1 MLSEKMIRDLKPDG
15 TARTYWDEQVKGFGV
30 QVTPKGKK
38 NFVVRYKVNARWVQ
52 RILCQAGPGNVRLAD
67 ARVRASAIQ
76 AEARLDGSDPLGR
89 SNAVVPG
96 TTVAEGLDCFFDEV
110 VPTRFAMRRMSP
122 RTVRDYRQQAG
133 QYVRPALGK
142 LRIVDVTR
150 DDVESMVAPLTPVRR
165 NRILAFTSRLFNE
178 FERRGLRP
186 QNANPCRGIERAREE
201 PRDRVL
207 SGSELAALS
216 SALEAET
223 TRSPAA
229 VAAIRFAAVT
239 GLRISEV
246 LNIEWQHVDLD
257 SGRLVLPETKTG
269 RRTHN
274 VPSPAIDVLR
284 GLPRINSW
292 PFTAARDAP
301 VRYDTVRK
309 VFARISSAAG
319 LEDVRLHDLRRTCMT
334 MAAAAGVGT
343 HILRDLLGHK
353 TTVMADR
360 YVRDVGSP
368 VAEARNRVGAAV
380 AAMMAGDA
388 GGQVADPPGSEV

>member
-1 MLSEKMIRDLKPDG
+1 MKL
-15 TARTYWDEQVKGFGV
+15 V
-30 QVTPKGKK
+30 
-38 NFVVRYKVNARWVQ
+38 
-52 RILCQAGPGNVRLAD
+52 D
-67 ARVRASAIQ
+67 ARRRAAAIL
-76 AEARLDGSDPLGR
+76 AEVRLDGSDPLRHARETPSG
-89 SNAVVPG
+89 A
-96 TTVAEGLDCFFDEV
+96 TVAEGLDRFFDEF
-110 VPTRFAMRRMSP
+110 VPTRIAMRRMSP
-122 RTVRDYRQQAG
+122 RTVRDYRQQAE

-142 LRIVDVTR
+142 LLIGAVDR
-150 DDVESMVAPLTPVRR
+150 DDIEGMVAPLTPVRR
-165 NRILAFTSRLFNE
+165 NRILAFTSRVFTQ
-178 FERRGLRP
+178 FERWNLRP
-186 QNANPCRGIERAREE
+186 QNANPCRGIERAREQ

-223 TRSPAA
+223 ARSPAA
-229 VAAIRFAAVT
+229 VAAIRVAAVT

-257 SGRLVLPETKTG
+257 SSRLVLPETKTG

-274 VPSPAIDVLR
+274 VPSPALDVLR
-284 GLPRINSW
+284 ALPHMNRW
-292 PFTAARDAP
+292 AFTAGRDAP

-309 VFARISSAAG
+309 TFSRVSSAAG
-319 LEDVRLHDLRRTCMT
+319 LRDVRLHDLRRTCMT

-360 YVRDVGSP
+360 YVRAVGSP
-368 VAEARNRVGAAV
+368 VAEARETVGAAV

-388 GGQVADPPGSEV
+388 GGQLADPPGSEV